1 MKKII
6 LLLILGCSFTTNAQF
21 GNDQRNG
28 QRQRR
33 IGASQ
38 TPQKAPK
45 PKFEVEKFLGII
57 VYDIK
62 KGAKKSSIK
71 LSSKEGK
78 EFSKVLTKFN
88 KDIKGIIRINSFSLR
103 ETKEMVESFQKK
115 SMESGDFSD
124 QMNVQKKMNERL
136 KPIAKT
142 LREEDIKLDKTMKG
156 LLSKNQYKKWIKY
169 NKKMRKIFPREEEE
183 KEEK

>member
-6 LLLILGCSFTTNAQF
+6 LLFIFGCAFTAQAQY
-21 GNDQRNG
+21 GNGQRNG
-28 QRQRR
+28 QRQQRQ
-33 IGASQ
+33 GASQ

-62 KGAKKSSIK
+62 KAAKKTSIK

-88 KDIKGIIRINSFSLR
+88 KDIKGITRINSFSLKG
-103 ETKEMVESFQKK
+103 TKEMVESFQKK
-115 SMESGDFSD
+115 SMESGDFSN
-124 QMNVQKKMNERL
+124 QRNVQKKMNERL
-136 KPIAKT
+136 KPIAIT
-142 LREEDIKLDKTMKG
+142 LRGEDKKLDKTMKG
-156 LLSKNQYKKWIKY
+156 LLSENQYKKWIKY
-169 NKKMRKIFPREEEE
+169 NKKMHKFFPKEDEE
-183 KEEK
+183 KEEE